1 MDFAHAHFF
10 AAAWRNKSR
19 ATLRKNLLESR
30 NYFLLTQR
38 RETELLLEAKKR
50 VSIVGKV
57 SSKVQAP
64 VRYHGDLRMKADM
77 T

>member
-50 VSIVGKV
+50 VWLDTLL
-57 SSKVQAP
+57 SKKSTTAFV
-64 VRYHGDLRMKADM
+64 VTIGGRI
-77 T
+77 TC